1 MSSCHRIIQIKDT
14 IIETVH
20 IVTNTH
26 INPLGTLH
34 GGYALRWLIT
44 TASMTAMRVARGPAL
59 IAHLDHVFFLNPV
72 RHGMNAV
79 VTSWAEYIGKSSIEI
94 TAVLEEENPF
104 TGERRLTTAAHM
116 TYVAVDQSLRPRPV
130 GACILPRSPLEQS
143 LYERALERRKTRKR
157 PSKEEP
163 PPPLVPLAPGLERRT
178 YKLVN
183 PEDAL
188 AYNAMHGGKLLYIMD
203 ELSAITAM
211 EYVKGPVVTAAVDAT
226 DFLRPILVGD
236 ILEVHAAITYTG
248 NTSLEVTVQAH
259 ATNPLQGERR
269 YTATSYFTMVHIDPT
284 TGRPSP
290 IPKIKPTSQW
300 QEKLAEKARERRERR
315 KHLLLYFKQEINKIK
330 PPTESHRFSE

>member
-1 MSSCHRIIQIKDT
+1 MSSCTRTLHIRDT
-14 IIETVH
+14 IVETLH

-72 RHGMNAV
+72 RLGMNAV
-79 VTSWAEYIGKSSIEI
+79 VTSWAEYIGRSSIEI

-104 TGERRLTTAAHM
+104 TGERVLTTAAHM
-116 TYVAVDQSLRPRPV
+116 TYVAVDQALRPRPV
-130 GACILPRSPLEQS
+130 GACIAPANPEEEE
-143 LYERALERRKTRKR
+143 LYKRALERRASRKR
-157 PSKEEP
+157 PPKDMP
-163 PPPLVPLAPGLERRT
+163 PPPLVPLAPGLERT
-178 YKLVN
+178 THKLVN
-183 PEDAL
+183 PDDAL

-211 EYVKGPVVTAAVDAT
+211 TYVKGPVVTAAVDAT

-259 ATNPLQGERR
+259 ATNPLEGEKRH
-269 YTATSYFTMVHIDPT
+269 TATSHFTMVHIDPS
-284 TGRPSP
+284 TGRPAPVPRIEPASE
-290 IPKIKPTSQW
+290 W
-300 QEKLAEKARERRERR
+300 QEKLAEEARERRERR
-315 KHLLLYFKQEINKIK
+315 KRLLHYFKQEITKVK
-330 PPTESHRFSE
+330 PPIR